1 MQDCLASCLFC
12 LSNISILEH
21 FHVLSEVPHYSIY
34 TTEQW
39 CYHNTC
45 NVQVTTCPTSS
56 SVLIIPFQPTPSI
69 IWIAKQFRYQYRCSF
84 CFNQLAPYRQGLCY
98 SKRIITIQ
106 GFSTPG
112 WRYRS
117 CSNSFQIWLPYF
129 FMQIMKQ
136 PVWIPQLPAE
146 WIKWYLVWIPL

>member
-1 MQDCLASCLFC
+1 MILMFDERVMIVENKHGCKIVWLAVCFVCLIFPFWNIFMSCLR
-12 LSNISILEH
+12 H
-21 FHVLSEVPHYSIY
+21 
-34 TTEQW
+34 
-39 CYHNTC
+39 HNTC
-45 NVQVTTCPTSS
+45 NDQVITCPIPSS
-56 SVLIIPFQPTPSI
+56 ILIIPFQPTPST

-129 FMQIMKQ
+129 LMQIMKQ

-146 WIKWYLVWIPL
+146 WIKW